1 MRVFIF
7 VVLFLF
13 VFIFSERWVR
23 LNCQNLAK
31 TKQNKTKQSLLM
43 EIPDTRDDR
52 QNGHQGSD
60 RKTKKYVGKQR
71 ASKKENVFAIVLK
84 SDF

>member
-1 MRVFIF
+1 
-7 VVLFLF
+7 
-13 VFIFSERWVR
+13 
-23 LNCQNLAK
+23 
-31 TKQNKTKQSLLM
+31 M